1 MALIKCPECGKEI
14 SDTAKNCIHCG
25 YALKEENNAETPQTV
40 VHIEAPKKGKS
51 SKNFLVIGITLNL
64 CCLLF
69 TTLSTIG
76 SSKAVNPFRDNK
88 IMLIISIVAAVISLV
103 YSLVLLA
110 KPDLRN
116 VKTTNCSC
124 MNFFASEIFSSIVNP
139 FCNAKSKLYASC
151 AFLPFSI
158 FSTAFQSVSLSAYS
172 IGT

>member
-25 YALKEENNAETPQTV
+25 YALKEENNAEPPQTV
-40 VHIEAPKKGKS
+40 IHIEAPKKGNS
-51 SKNFLVIGITLNL
+51 PKNFLVIGITLNL

-69 TTLSTIG
+69 TTLTTID
-76 SSKAVNPFRDNK
+76 SSEADNTFRDNK

-116 VKTTNCSC
+116 VKTTIPYMIINLL
-124 MNFFASEIFSSIVNP
+124 AGW
-139 FCNAKSKLYASC
+139 Y
-151 AFLPFSI
+151 
-158 FSTAFQSVSLSAYS
+158 SLSFFNNSNCAIITFVPHLGLLFVSYVLIFIS
-172 IGT
+172 LFIKDEKQ

>member
-88 IMLIISIVAAVISLV
+88 IMLIILIVAAVISLV

-116 VKTTNCSC
+116 VKTTIPYMIINLLAGWYTLS
-124 MNFFASEIFSSIVNP
+124 FFN
-139 FCNAKSKLYASC
+139 KGDC
-151 AFLPFSI
+151 AFMTLVPHLGLLFVSYVLI
-158 FSTAFQSVSLSAYS
+158 FISLF
-172 IGT
+172 IKDEKQ